1 MGFHIF
7 IDIMFK
13 IILLLLLII
22 AHKVF
27 KEEDKWM
34 KNKSN

>member
-1 MGFHIF
+1 MSFHMF

-13 IILLLLLII
+13 IILVILLVI

-27 KEEDKWM
+27 KGENKWT
-34 KNKSN
+34 KKC